1 MCALCPVALCSL
13 TPLPRIEVRSA
24 FKMDL
29 NGLVSVARIILA
41 FQFDAVILKRVQVK
55 QVLKQSRL
63 SFSTEEPGLGTSE
76 GGGLLNSFPN

>member
-1 MCALCPVALCSL
+1 MCALCSL

-41 FQFDAVILKRVQVK
+41 FQFDVVILKRVQVK
-55 QVLKQSRL
+55 PVLKQSCL

>member
-1 MCALCPVALCSL
+1 M
-13 TPLPRIEVRSA
+13 
-24 FKMDL
+24 
-29 NGLVSVARIILA
+29 SVARIILA

-55 QVLKQSRL
+55 PVLKQSRL